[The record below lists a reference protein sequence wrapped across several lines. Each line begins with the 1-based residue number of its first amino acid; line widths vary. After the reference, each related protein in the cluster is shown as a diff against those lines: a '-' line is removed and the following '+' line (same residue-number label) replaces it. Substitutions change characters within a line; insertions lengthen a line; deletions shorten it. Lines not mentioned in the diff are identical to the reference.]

1 MYEMNRAHQ
10 GRVAIR
16 SFQIMA
22 HALLLRGRYRMG
34 GQSGQALEAS
44 LRTLSPEIY
53 GSMNEPERIE
63 LKGLEYIIDRLPKGI
78 ENCNRFVLTAEDDLE
93 GTSFEK
99 LVPPKR
105 RRVSYR
111 ISENEMSF
119 VVTTGLSEIYDI
131 LTHLTFLYIEAKHI
145 YAKTRDEAGVPI
157 REWQQFE
164 KDLHK
169 ETELN
174 GNELEKAIWN
184 LSIILGRTYHETRE
198 TYDYYKEKKET
209 LKSNNGLF
217 RIVYGLGCLIDREI
231 KENDCLTV
239 HFRPSLIDQIVH
251 QTCGKKWA
259 ATVRDKLC
267 ELGLEDRPVHIISAN
282 LHSVV
287 NLIYGYQAVV
297 AAEKRPCD
305 RNLYDFI
312 VDLIDKGEQIRT
324 KAHTHGFFEIEDRSG
339 AQTNIQIIDTAELN
353 AVDFHPGLKI
363 GNSLA
368 LDQKPVLLI
377 MDYAFGFQAFELMDE
392 LLKPWEREGGTSTLN
407 VQSISIM
414 GKAGILPGEKGDIML
429 ATAHVIEGRADNY
442 ILNNDLR
449 KEDFDDNITIY
460 EGPIITVLGT
470 SLQNRD
476 VLEMFHT
483 TTWKAVGLE
492 MEGGHYQRAIG
503 AAIIRGHIPKNVQ
516 VRYAYYA
523 SDNPIRSGQTLA
535 AGPMGIEGIRP
546 TYMITKVILEK
557 IFHSPVNGAKTLTER
572 LSPTISVSSPGA

>member
-16 SFQIMA
+16 AFQVIA

-34 GQSGQALEAS
+34 GQSGQALESS

-53 GSMNEPERIE
+53 GSMNEPTRIE

-78 ENCNRFVLTAEDDLE
+78 ENCSRFVMTVEDDLD

-99 LVPPKR
+99 LIPPKR
-105 RRVSYR
+105 RRASYR

-145 YAKTRDEAGVPI
+145 YGKTRDEAGVPI

-164 KDLHK
+164 TDLHR
-169 ETELN
+169 ETELS
-174 GNELEKAIWN
+174 GTELEKAIWN

-198 TYDYYKEKKET
+198 TYDYFEAAKDK

-231 KENDCLTV
+231 KENDPLIV

-259 ATVRDKLC
+259 ATAKDKLC
-267 ELGLEDRPVHIISAN
+267 ELGLEDRPLHIISAN

-287 NLIYGYQAVV
+287 NLIYGYQAVISE
-297 AAEKRPCD
+297 EKKPGD

-312 VDLIDKGEQIRT
+312 LDIVDKGEQIKT
-324 KAHTHGFFEIEDRSG
+324 FAGTHGFVEIEDRSG
-339 AQTNIQIIDTAELN
+339 AQTNIQIIDTAELG
-353 AVDFHPGLKI
+353 AIDFHPGLKI
-363 GNSLA
+363 SHSLP
-368 LDQKPVLLI
+368 LNQKPVLLI

-392 LLKPWEREGGTSTLN
+392 LLQPWERDGVTRTLK
-407 VQSISIM
+407 VQSVSIM

-429 ATAHVIEGRADNY
+429 PTAHVLEGRADNY

-449 KEDFDDNITIY
+449 KEDFDDSVNIY

-476 VLEMFHT
+476 ILEMFHT

-503 AAIIRGHIPKNVQ
+503 AAIIRGHIPKDVQ

-557 IFHSPVNGAKTLTER
+557 IFHRPV
-572 LSPTISVSSPGA
+572 

>member
-16 SFQIMA
+16 AFQVMA
-22 HALLLRGRYRMG
+22 QALLLRGRYGMG

-53 GSMNEPERIE
+53 GSMNEPARIE
-63 LKGLEYIIDRLPKGI
+63 LKGLQYIIDRLPKGI
-78 ENCNRFVLTAEDDLE
+78 ETCNRFVMTVEDDLE

-131 LTHLTFLYIEAKHI
+131 LTHLTFLYIEAKNI
-145 YAKTRDEAGVPI
+145 YGKTRDEAGVPI
-157 REWQQFE
+157 REWKQFE
-164 KDLHK
+164 KDLHR
-169 ETELN
+169 ETELS
-174 GNELEKAIWN
+174 GTELEKAIWN

-198 TYDYYKEKKET
+198 TYDYLKEAKEK

-217 RIVYGLGCLIDREI
+217 RIVYGLGRLIDREI
-231 KENDCLTV
+231 KENDHLV
-239 HFRPSLIDQIVH
+239 VYFRPSLIDQIMH

-259 ATVRDKLC
+259 ATVKDKLC

-287 NLIYGYQAVV
+287 NLMYGYQAVISD
-297 AAEKRPCD
+297 EKKPGD
-305 RNLYDFI
+305 GNLYDFI
-312 VDLIDKGEQIRT
+312 LDILDKGDQIRNF
-324 KAHTHGFFEIEDRSG
+324 AGRHGFFEIEDRSG
-339 AQTNIQIIDTAELN
+339 AQTNIQIIDTSELG
-353 AVDFHPGLKI
+353 ASDFHPGIKI
-363 GNSLA
+363 NTSGLRN
-368 LDQKPVLLI
+368 QKPVLLI
-377 MDYAFGFQAFELMDE
+377 MDYAFGLQAFELMDE
-392 LLKPWEREGGTSTLN
+392 LLKPWERDSVTRTLQ
-407 VQSISIM
+407 VQSVSVM

-429 ATAHVIEGRADNY
+429 ATAHVLEGWADNY
-442 ILNNDLR
+442 ILDNDLR
-449 KEDFDDNITIY
+449 KEDFDDRVNIY
-460 EGPIITVLGT
+460 EGPMITVLGT

-476 VLEMFHT
+476 LLEMFQT
-483 TTWKAVGLE
+483 TTWQAVGLE

-503 AAIIRGHIPKNVQ
+503 AAIIRGHIPKDVK

-557 IFHSPVNGAKTLTER
+557 IFHSPV
-572 LSPTISVSSPGA
+572 

>member
-10 GRVAIR
+10 GRLAIR
-16 SFQIMA
+16 SFQVMA

-34 GQSGQALEAS
+34 GQSGQALESS

-53 GSMNEPERIE
+53 GSMNEPTRIE

-78 ENCNRFVLTAEDDLE
+78 ENCNRFVMTVEADLD

-99 LVPPKR
+99 LIPPKR
-105 RRVSYR
+105 RRASYR

-145 YAKTRDEAGVPI
+145 YNKTRDEAGVPI
-157 REWQQFE
+157 REWQQLE
-164 KDLHK
+164 KDLGR
-169 ETELN
+169 EMELS
-174 GNELEKAIWN
+174 GTELEKAIWN

-198 TYDYYKEKKET
+198 AYDYFEET
-209 LKSNNGLF
+209 KDRLKSNNGLF

-231 KENDCLTV
+231 TENDCLIV
-239 HFRPSLIDQIVH
+239 HFRPSLIDQIMH

-259 ATVRDKLC
+259 ATAKDKLC
-267 ELGLEDRPVHIISAN
+267 ELGLEARPLHIISAN

-287 NLIYGYQAVV
+287 NLIYGYHAVIP
-297 AAEKRPCD
+297 AEKRQCD

-312 VDLIDKGEQIRT
+312 LDILDKGEQIRT
-324 KAHTHGFFEIEDRSG
+324 LAGKHGFWEIEDRSG
-339 AQTNIQIIDTAELN
+339 AQTNIQIIDTSELN
-353 AVDFHPGLKI
+353 AIDFHPGIKI
-363 GNSLA
+363 SNPL
-368 LDQKPVLLI
+368 LLNQKPVLLI

-392 LLKPWEREGGTSTLN
+392 LLKPWERDGVTRTLN
-407 VQSISIM
+407 VQSVSVM

-449 KEDFDDNITIY
+449 KEDFDDSVNTY
-460 EGPIITVLGT
+460 EGPMITVLGT

-476 VLEMFHT
+476 ILEMFHT

-503 AAIIRGHIPKNVQ
+503 AAIIRGHIPKDVQ

-557 IFHSPVNGAKTLTER
+557 IFHSLV
-572 LSPTISVSSPGA
+572 

>member
-1 MYEMNRAHQ
+1 
-10 GRVAIR
+10 
-16 SFQIMA
+16 
-22 HALLLRGRYRMG
+22 MG

-53 GSMNEPERIE
+53 GSMNEPARIE
-63 LKGLEYIIDRLPKGI
+63 LKGLQYVIDRLPKGI
-78 ENCNRFVLTAEDDLE
+78 ETCNRFVMTVEDDLE

-105 RRVSYR
+105 RRASYR

-145 YAKTRDEAGVPI
+145 YGKTRDEVGVPI

-164 KDLHK
+164 KDLHR
-169 ETELN
+169 ETELS
-174 GNELEKAIWN
+174 GTELEKAIWN

-198 TYDYYKEKKET
+198 TYDYLKEAQDK

-217 RIVYGLGCLIDREI
+217 RIVYGLGRLIDREI
-231 KENDCLTV
+231 KENDHLV
-239 HFRPSLIDQIVH
+239 VYFRPSLIDQIIH

-259 ATVRDKLC
+259 ATAKDKLC
-267 ELGLEDRPVHIISAN
+267 ELGLADRPCHIISAN

-287 NLIYGYQAVV
+287 NLIYGYQAVISE
-297 AAEKRPCD
+297 EKKPGD

-312 VDLIDKGEQIRT
+312 LDILDKGEQIRT
-324 KAHTHGFFEIEDRSG
+324 FAGTHGFFEIEDRSG
-339 AQTNIQIIDTAELN
+339 AQTNIQIIDTSELG
-353 AVDFHPGLKI
+353 AIDFHPGIKI
-363 GNSLA
+363 NTSRLRN
-368 LDQKPVLLI
+368 QKPVLLI
-377 MDYAFGFQAFELMDE
+377 MDYAFGLQAFELMDE
-392 LLKPWEREGGTSTLN
+392 LLKPWERDGVTRTLK

-429 ATAHVIEGRADNY
+429 ATAHVLEGRADNY

-449 KEDFDDNITIY
+449 KEDFDDGVNIF
-460 EGPIITVLGT
+460 EGPMITVLGT

-476 VLEMFHT
+476 LLEMFQT
-483 TTWKAVGLE
+483 TTWQAVGLE

-503 AAIIRGHIPKNVQ
+503 AAIIRGHIPKDVK

-557 IFHSPVNGAKTLTER
+557 IIPSPV
-572 LSPTISVSSPGA
+572 